1 MFTRGGYRIIKESKE
16 LKEIHGIMEKIYEE
30 EKRLNAKQRVKKLR
44 EESEKFMLKRKLNLR
59 RVKPKELK
67 HIMA

>member
-1 MFTRGGYRIIKESKE
+1 MKESKE

-30 EKRLNAKQRVKKLR
+30 EKRLNAKQKVRKLR
-44 EESEKFMLKRKLNLR
+44 EESEKFILERKLNLR

-67 HIMA
+67 HIML

>member
-1 MFTRGGYRIIKESKE
+1 MKESKE

-30 EKRLNAKQRVKKLR
+30 EKRLNARQRVRKLR
-44 EESEKFMLKRKLNLR
+44 EESEKFMLERKLNLR

-67 HIMA
+67 HVMA